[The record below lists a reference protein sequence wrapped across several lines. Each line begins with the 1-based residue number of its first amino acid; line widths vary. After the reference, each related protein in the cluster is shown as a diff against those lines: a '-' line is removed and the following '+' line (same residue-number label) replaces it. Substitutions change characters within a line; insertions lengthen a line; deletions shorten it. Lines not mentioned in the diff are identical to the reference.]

1 MGRIHTNL
9 KRIFEKI
16 QREKDY
22 EPYKVIIEKFVTLVT
37 YDDVYLMNKRER
49 ELLLLR
55 QNGEDMLIDCGG
67 FGILISPK
75 DEISI
80 HT

>member
-37 YDDVYLMNKRER
+37 YDDVYLMNKRMTPYF
-49 ELLLLR
+49 LR
-55 QNGEDMLIDCGG
+55 QNGEDMFIDCGG

>member
-55 QNGEDMLIDCGG
+55 QNGEDMFIDCGG